1 MITRRRQPTL
11 PSGRTAAERS
21 ELRRQARRLQEAVDT
36 PKRRR
41 LTSAWRAFAIAV
53 VAVVIGLLLDAPG
66 LHKSAVNQ
74 PEGWQR
80 SVAVELTGKLDRIS
94 HAVYLDRPRAELK
107 SALGRAQDD
116 RIDTSIDIPTVAAS
130 TSVAHEPRPGAS
142 TAAGGETAT
151 LPPAKLS
158 FSPAHPLRLWIAGD
172 SLVISPG
179 YALLRAVDHARS
191 IKSVGAI
198 DGQIA
203 TGLERPD
210 VYNWFTAIRD
220 KLKELEP
227 SVVVLSFG
235 ANDDKGYMTGLPT
248 GVTVADFGDPAWEHE
263 YARRVAGVLDLIS
276 RTGAYTVWIGLPFT
290 RDPGQSARFERIN
303 AIVGR
308 EVVKRPNTA
317 AFVQTD
323 LLMAGRTG
331 GFAQYLRLNNGETID
346 ARAPDG
352 VHFSADGGAIVAEQV
367 VEQLYRRFDLTSWRK
382 HGATGATA
390 TASR

>member
-21 ELRRQARRLQEAVDT
+21 ELRRQARQLQDDQDGAG
-36 PKRRR
+36 PPPRRR
-41 LTSAWRAFAIAV
+41 RVTSAWRALAIALAGV
-53 VAVVIGLLLDAPG
+53 VLGLLLDAPG

-80 SVAVELTGKLDRIS
+80 SVAVELTGRLDRIS

-116 RIDTSIDIPTVAAS
+116 RIDTNIDIPIAAAPVP
-130 TSVAHEPRPGAS
+130 TTTNGEAATQRPPGK
-142 TAAGGETAT
+142 TA
-151 LPPAKLS
+151 
-158 FSPAHPLRLWIAGD
+158 FSPAHPLRLWVAGD

-179 YALLRAVDHARS
+179 YALLRAVDNARS
-191 IKSVGAI
+191 IKSVGGV
-198 DGQIA
+198 DGQVA

-210 VYNWFTAIRD
+210 VFNWFTSIRE
-220 KLKELEP
+220 KLKELKP
-227 SVVVLSFG
+227 SVVVLTFG
-235 ANDDKGYMTGLPT
+235 ANDDKGYMTGLPK
-248 GVTVADFGDPAWEHE
+248 GVTVSDFGDPAWEHE
-263 YARRVAGVLDLIS
+263 YARRVAGVLDLIN
-276 RTGAYTVWIGLPFT
+276 RAGAYTVWIGLPFT

-308 EVVKRPNTA
+308 EIVKRPNTA

-331 GFAQYLRLNNGETID
+331 GFAQYLRLNNGETVD

-352 VHFSADGGAIVAEQV
+352 VHFSADGGAIVAEKV
-367 VEQLYRRFDLTSWRK
+367 VEQLYRKFDLTSWRR
-382 HGATGATA
+382 HRTNGATA

>member
-1 MITRRRQPTL
+1 MITRRPQPSL
-11 PSGRTAAERS
+11 PSGQTAAERS
-21 ELRRQARRLQEAVDT
+21 ELRREARRLQGAADT
-36 PKRRR
+36 AQRRR

-53 VAVVIGLLLDAPG
+53 VAVVFGLLLDAPG

-80 SVAVELTGKLDRIS
+80 SVAVELTGRLDRIS
-94 HAVYLDRPRAELK
+94 HAIYLDRPRSELK

-116 RIDTSIDIPTVAAS
+116 RIDTNIDIPTVAAS
-130 TSVAHEPRPGAS
+130 TPTPGPGAS
-142 TAAGGETAT
+142 AAGGGETAA
-151 LPPAKLS
+151 PGGKLS

-191 IKSVGAI
+191 IKDVGGV

-210 VYNWFTAIRD
+210 VYNWFTAIRS

-235 ANDDKGYMTGLPT
+235 ANDDKGYMTGLPK
-248 GVTVADFGDPAWEHE
+248 GVAVADFADPAWEHE

-276 RTGAYTVWIGLPFT
+276 RAGAYTVWIGLPFT

-308 EVVKRPNTA
+308 EIVKRPNTA

-331 GFAQYLRLNNGETID
+331 GFAQYLRLNNGETVD

-352 VHFSADGGAIVAEQV
+352 VHFSDNGGAIVAEQV
-367 VEQLYRRFDLTSWRK
+367 VAQLYRKFDLTSWRR
-382 HGATGATA
+382 HRATGTTA

>member
-1 MITRRRQPTL
+1 
-11 PSGRTAAERS
+11 
-21 ELRRQARRLQEAVDT
+21 V
-36 PKRRR
+36 
-41 LTSAWRAFAIAV
+41 IAV
-53 VAVVIGLLLDAPG
+53 FGVLLGLLLDAPG

-80 SVAVELTGKLDRIS
+80 SVAVALTGRLDRIS

-116 RIDTSIDIPTVAAS
+116 RIDTNIDIPIAAAPAPTT
-130 TSVAHEPRPGAS
+130 TSGEAATQRPPGK
-142 TAAGGETAT
+142 TA
-151 LPPAKLS
+151 
-158 FSPAHPLRLWIAGD
+158 FSPAHPLRVWVAGD

-191 IKSVGAI
+191 IQSVGGV
-198 DGQIA
+198 DGQVA

-220 KLKELEP
+220 KLKELKP
-227 SVVVLSFG
+227 SVVVLTFG
-235 ANDDKGYMTGLPT
+235 ANDDKGYMTGLPK
-248 GVTVADFGDPAWEHE
+248 GVTVGDFGDPAWEHE
-263 YARRVAGVLDLIS
+263 YARRVAGMLDLIN
-276 RTGAYTVWIGLPFT
+276 RAGAYTVWIGLPFT
-290 RDPGQSARFERIN
+290 RDLGQSARFERIN

-308 EVVKRPNTA
+308 EIVKRPNTA

-331 GFAQYLRLNNGETID
+331 GFAQYLRLNNGETVD

-352 VHFSADGGAIVAEQV
+352 VHFSADGGAIVAEKV
-367 VEQLYRRFDLTSWRK
+367 VEQLYRKFDLTSWRR
-382 HGATGATA
+382 HRTSDATA
-390 TASR
+390 AASR

>member
-1 MITRRRQPTL
+1 MVL
-11 PSGRTAAERS
+11 
-21 ELRRQARRLQEAVDT
+21 
-36 PKRRR
+36 
-41 LTSAWRAFAIAV
+41 
-53 VAVVIGLLLDAPG
+53 GLLLDAPG

-80 SVAVELTGKLDRIS
+80 SVAVELTGRLDRIS

-116 RIDTSIDIPTVAAS
+116 RIDTNIDIPIAAAPVP
-130 TSVAHEPRPGAS
+130 TTTNGEAATQRPPGK
-142 TAAGGETAT
+142 TA
-151 LPPAKLS
+151 
-158 FSPAHPLRLWIAGD
+158 FSPAHPLRLWVAGD

-179 YALLRAVDHARS
+179 YALLRAVDNARS
-191 IKSVGAI
+191 IKSVGGV
-198 DGQIA
+198 DGQVA

-210 VYNWFTAIRD
+210 VFNWFTSIRE
-220 KLKELEP
+220 KLKELKP
-227 SVVVLSFG
+227 SVVVLTFG
-235 ANDDKGYMTGLPT
+235 ANDDKGYMTGLPK
-248 GVTVADFGDPAWEHE
+248 GVTVSDFGDPAWEHE
-263 YARRVAGVLDLIS
+263 YARRVAGVLDLIN
-276 RTGAYTVWIGLPFT
+276 RAGAYTVWIGLPFT

-308 EVVKRPNTA
+308 EIVKRPNTA

-331 GFAQYLRLNNGETID
+331 GFAQYLRLNNGETVD

-352 VHFSADGGAIVAEQV
+352 VHFSADGGAIVAEKV
-367 VEQLYRRFDLTSWRK
+367 VEQLYRKFDLTSWRR
-382 HGATGATA
+382 HRTNGATA